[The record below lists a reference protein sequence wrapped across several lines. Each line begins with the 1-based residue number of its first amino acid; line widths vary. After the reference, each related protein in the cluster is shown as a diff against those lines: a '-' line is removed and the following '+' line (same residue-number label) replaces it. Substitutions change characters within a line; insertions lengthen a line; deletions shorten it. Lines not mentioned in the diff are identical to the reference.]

1 MDLLEW
7 MEKNKRIS
15 DEPWGTIRSGGRL
28 PYILVGTVCF
38 LLLFMGIMY
47 TGRCSEIYFWDDATY
62 WEMGRSVVSGAL
74 KGDFLHKVYE
84 SIGTSDYNYLA
95 ALPSALWM
103 WIFGT
108 SRLSYV
114 IGLFVMYIIPS
125 SIVTY
130 RLAAK
135 LSKAPWASYLA
146 AAFVLPATLYLAG
159 LGFVDV
165 GGYLI
170 ALVCYNLYYTGN
182 EKCGMLRY
190 VGIGVML
197 ILMMLF
203 RRYFAFFA
211 ISFITAMIIDCILFH
226 RKWSGLIVTGITA
239 ALVILIGFMP
249 FLTGI
254 LLKDYGTLYSGYKF
268 DLMVDIRFIARY
280 FGALFIIVLFA
291 VPFAAAIKKKDYR
304 PIFPWVQLIVCGA
317 TFIATQTHSQQH
329 LLMYIPALTV
339 LSVFL
344 INCISKRWMLGLVV
358 LLVIVNAIS
367 PYIDRE
373 QPSNIQEINNIAM
386 IPSFS
391 MKPTVRADAAS
402 VVAVKR
408 KLDSVIPEGAECGVL
423 ASSFVIN
430 DSILRNAEPSLGI
443 KINREP
449 DYIRGLPEVD
459 SRDGGRLH
467 EIYSAEYILIA
478 VPAQT
483 HLAPGAQTIVD
494 EAVASFV
501 NGTDISQ
508 VFEQVENF
516 NEHIGDIEL
525 RLYHR
530 IADMDAIRQTQF
542 ESRLYYKVE

>member
-7 MEKNKRIS
+7 MEKNKSKSEKS
-15 DEPWGTIRSGGRL
+15 DKALLTDGRKAC
-28 PYILVGTVCF
+28 ILVGAVCLVLVF
-38 LLLFMGIMY
+38 LGVMY
-47 TGRCSEIYFWDDATY
+47 AGRCREIYFWDDATY
-62 WEMGRSVVSGAL
+62 WEMGRSVVSGEL
-74 KGDFLHKVYE
+74 KGDFWHRVYE

-114 IGLFVMYIIPS
+114 TGLIVMYIIPS
-125 SIVTY
+125 SVLTY
-130 RLAAK
+130 RLCAK
-135 LSKAPWASYLA
+135 LSKAPWVSYIA
-146 AAFVLPATLYLAG
+146 ATFMLPATLYLTG

-165 GGYLI
+165 GGFLI
-170 ALVCYNLYYTGN
+170 ALACYNLYYTGN

-211 ISFITAMIIDCILFH
+211 VSFVTAMIIDCILFH
-226 RKWSGLIVTGITA
+226 RKWTGLIVTGITS
-239 ALVILIGFMP
+239 ALIMLLGFVP

-268 DLMVDIRFIARY
+268 ALMVDLRFIARY

-291 VPFAAAIKKKDYR
+291 VPFIAAIKKKDYR
-304 PIFPWVQLIVCGA
+304 PIFPWVQNIVCG
-317 TFIATQTHSQQH
+317 TMFIATQTHGQQH
-329 LLMYIPALTV
+329 LLMYVPAFTV
-339 LSVFL
+339 LSIFL
-344 INCISKRWMLGLVV
+344 VNCISKRWMLFAVT
-358 LLVIVNAIS
+358 LLVIVTAIS
-367 PYIDRE
+367 PYIDRK
-373 QPSNIQEINNIAM
+373 QPSNIQEIKNIAI

-391 MKPTVRADAAS
+391 MKPVVRDDVTS
-402 VVAVKR
+402 VIAVKR
-408 KLDSVIPEGAECGVL
+408 KLDSFIPEGSQCNVL
-423 ASSFVIN
+423 ASSFTIN

-443 KINREP
+443 KINRDA
-449 DYIRGLPEVD
+449 DYIRSLPEVD
-459 SRDGGRLH
+459 SRDNGRLN
-467 EIYSAEYILIA
+467 EIYSAEYILVA
-478 VPAQT
+478 VPSQT

-501 NGTDISQ
+501 NRTDISQ
-508 VFEQVENF
+508 IFEEIEDFRGN
-516 NEHIGDIEL
+516 IDDIEL

-530 IADMDAIRQTQF
+530 TADIDAIRQAEF
-542 ESRLYYKVE
+542 ESRLYYTVE